1 MIKLYNN
8 LHQNIFIYLIL
19 QSMIQIFVLFKSK
32 ARKVNWGGLHQNKTY
47 FPDMINPYKSLYK
60 IN

>member
-32 ARKVNWGGLHQNKTY
+32 ARKVT
-47 FPDMINPYKSLYK
+47 
-60 IN
+60 